1 MSTLSYTLTVDPSGG
16 LSLSSQPNL
25 KLFRLKSLPKGSHP
39 VIVFSVL
46 TVPTQGIDKQGLLSI
61 YPRTTL
67 SEDTA
72 QGILDEFSQYTL
84 ASGVLSGHETAP
96 NGAQVFYT
104 NEIHLLPEYL
114 QDSLLEFLSKSGII
128 TV

>member
-1 MSTLSYTLTVDPSGG
+1 MSGLSYTLTVDPSGG

-25 KLFRLKSLPKGSHP
+25 KLFRLKSLPQGSHP

-46 TVPTQGIDKQGLLSI
+46 TLPAQGIDKQGFLSI
-61 YPRTTL
+61 YPHTTL

-72 QGILDEFSQYTL
+72 QGILDEFSQYTI
-84 ASGVLSGHETAP
+84 ASGVLSGHETTP

-128 TV
+128 TI